1 MFPAPSPNTQ
11 ALFNL
16 QSGVQTPSTADFQQ
30 SALRAAAQAN
40 KFPPTSA
47 PTTQPET
54 SAAGMSQSTNSYSL
68 PVSQPPRAQND
79 PFAAHEPSDAV
90 AANDLLSFA
99 KQGPTRAGNQ
109 SFAIPPQPT
118 QINNPA
124 HMPVQP
130 VEQVNGR
137 RNTKGSI
144 NSLPGSVDTA
154 DFSESGQSEQ
164 KTNTRSRSKKGPT
177 TNGKQNAGS
186 KRKADE
192 TPKTNSRK
200 KATNGASM
208 GSMGSMGSMDD
219 SDDEDT
225 SPKPEDGRKMTDEEK
240 RKNFL
245 ERNRSVFPYL

>member
-1 MFPAPSPNTQ
+1 MFPAPSPNTS

-30 SALRAAAQAN
+30 SALRAAAQAS

-68 PVSQPPRAQND
+68 PVSQSQRQND
-79 PFAAHEPSDAV
+79 PYAAHEPSDAV

-99 KQGPTRAGNQ
+99 KQGPSRAGNQ
-109 SFAIPPQPT
+109 SFAIPPQPAPT
-118 QINNPA
+118 NNNPA

-130 VEQVNGR
+130 VEQMNGR

-144 NSLPGSVDTA
+144 NSLPGSVETA

-164 KTNTRSRSKKGPT
+164 KTTTRSRSKKGPT
-177 TNGKQNAGS
+177 TNGKQTAGS

-192 TPKTNSRK
+192 SKANTRK
-200 KATNGASM
+200 KASNGASA
-208 GSMGSMGSMDD
+208 MGSMDD
-219 SDDEDT
+219 DSEEET

-245 ERNRSVFPYL
+245 ERNRWVYS